1 MFIKFKGKKIIF
13 LLLRIIGI
21 LLHLKGKLL
30 STSVTRGE
38 AETKPV
44 HTHLQI

>member
-1 MFIKFKGKKIIF
+1 MFIKFKRKKIILF
-13 LLLRIIGI
+13 LLRIIGI

-30 STSVTRGE
+30 LASVTHGE

-44 HTHLQI
+44 HTHL